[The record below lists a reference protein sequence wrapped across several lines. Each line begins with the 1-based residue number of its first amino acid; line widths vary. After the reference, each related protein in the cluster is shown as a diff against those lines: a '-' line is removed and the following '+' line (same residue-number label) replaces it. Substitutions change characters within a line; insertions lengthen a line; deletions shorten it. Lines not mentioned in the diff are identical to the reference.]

1 MKQTWF
7 EYHQE
12 HRAATRKK
20 QQDNLTT
27 EQNERY
33 AQEVRGAMQDL
44 VQVRRR
50 ERQREADNRGFFDVT
65 DEEAMV
71 DQAIKWPPGSDR
83 HPFQRTAD
91 LSLKIAGRNP
101 GLRYHLFKLLGE
113 EAEKGTCAAA
123 IYEAVWETV
132 SLLAHD
138 VLDEAIGVVYDEP
151 ILEPACEPAHAPA
164 RETAYQAA
172 REPTHTRAYG
182 PIKEPIKEPIN
193 EPIGD
198 VKAKSKTKS
207 KTASAA

>member
-12 HRAATRKK
+12 RQVATRKK
-20 QQDNLTT
+20 QQDNLTA
-27 EQNERY
+27 EQSERY

-50 ERQREADNRGFFDVT
+50 ERQRETVNRGFFEVT
-65 DEEAMV
+65 EEETMV

-83 HPFQRTAD
+83 HPLQRIAD

-123 IYEAVWETV
+123 IYEAVWETINH
-132 SLLAHD
+132 LAHD
-138 VLDEAIGVVYDEP
+138 VLDEAIGIVYDEP
-151 ILEPACEPAHAPA
+151 NPAPVHVPIPAPAHEQIEQTVQRA
-164 RETAYQAA
+164 RLDASRIIDQVE
-172 REPTHTRAYG
+172 
-182 PIKEPIKEPIN
+182 
-193 EPIGD
+193 
-198 VKAKSKTKS
+198 AKSKA
-207 KTASAA
+207 ASAA

>member
-12 HRAATRKK
+12 RQAATRKK
-20 QQDNLTT
+20 QQDNLTA
-27 EQNERY
+27 EQSERY

-50 ERQREADNRGFFDVT
+50 ERQRETVNRGFFEVT
-65 DEEAMV
+65 EEETMV

-83 HPFQRTAD
+83 HPLQRIAD

-123 IYEAVWETV
+123 IYEAVWETINH
-132 SLLAHD
+132 LAHD
-138 VLDEAIGVVYDEP
+138 VLDEAIGIVYDEP
-151 ILEPACEPAHAPA
+151 NPAPVHVPIPAPAHEQIELTIQRA
-164 RETAYQAA
+164 RLDASRIIDQVEA
-172 REPTHTRAYG
+172 RS
-182 PIKEPIKEPIN
+182 
-193 EPIGD
+193 
-198 VKAKSKTKS
+198 KA
-207 KTASAA
+207 ASAA